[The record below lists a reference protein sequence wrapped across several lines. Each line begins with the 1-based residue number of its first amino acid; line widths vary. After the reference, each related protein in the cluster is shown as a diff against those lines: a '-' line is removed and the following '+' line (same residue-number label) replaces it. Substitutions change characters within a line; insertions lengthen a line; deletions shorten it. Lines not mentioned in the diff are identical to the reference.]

1 MDRPFIYGYL
11 AEKDNFIDR
20 QKERTQLKTFLSH
33 GINVMLIS
41 PRRWGKSSLVKAT
54 MSEMTE
60 EDHNVRVC
68 YIDAFRIHS
77 SQDFYNAYA
86 TAVINGLSSAFKKSI
101 EWVKKYLQALT
112 PSITLKSDPLN
123 AIELDLSYQPLEKS
137 AEEILQLPEKIAQ
150 SRGLHVI
157 ICIDEFQQ
165 LAKLPGWKKLE
176 GLLRSVWQQ
185 HQSVNY
191 CLYGSKRHMMLDIF
205 ENSSHPF
212 YRFGQIMY
220 IQKIDREYW
229 IPYIQKGFSDYGK
242 SISEIQAKRICDIV
256 KCHSWYVQQLSFFV
270 WSATIHSVTD
280 PTIDQ
285 QIETLIDTNSP
296 VFESETDALAPS
308 QRAMLRALVNG
319 EHHLNSQAVIL
330 KYGLGGSQTIVRNKK
345 VLVEKDFIEICHDS
359 YLFVDPVYEL
369 WLRREVGLPYLV

>member
-20 QKERTQLKTFLSH
+20 QEERTQLKNFLSH

-54 MSEMTE
+54 MTEMTE
-60 EDHNVRVC
+60 EDRNVRVC

-86 TAVINGLSSAFKKSI
+86 TAVINGLSSALKKSI

-157 ICIDEFQQ
+157 
-165 LAKLPGWKKLE
+165 LK
-176 GLLRSVWQQ
+176 
-185 HQSVNY
+185 
-191 CLYGSKRHMMLDIF
+191 
-205 ENSSHPF
+205 
-212 YRFGQIMY
+212 
-220 IQKIDREYW
+220 
-229 IPYIQKGFSDYGK
+229 
-242 SISEIQAKRICDIV
+242 
-256 KCHSWYVQQLSFFV
+256 
-270 WSATIHSVTD
+270 SAT
-280 PTIDQ
+280 
-285 QIETLIDTNSP
+285 NSHA
-296 VFESETDALAPS
+296 D
-308 QRAMLRALVNG
+308 
-319 EHHLNSQAVIL
+319 
-330 KYGLGGSQTIVRNKK
+330 
-345 VLVEKDFIEICHDS
+345 
-359 YLFVDPVYEL
+359 
-369 WLRREVGLPYLV
+369 